1 MELVNR
7 ELSWLSFNERVLQE
21 SRDPK
26 VPLVERMRFL
36 GIYSNNMDEFFRVRV
51 ANVKRM
57 ISLKGKSDLVSG
69 FDGTPS
75 QLLEE
80 IRDVVLRQQKE
91 FEASYK
97 ELVEELSE
105 NQIFQLHED
114 KLNRAQKEELEHYFH
129 SDLKHAIV
137 PIILKAE
144 TPFPKLHDRSIYLA
158 VRLQTAVKGKV
169 FFALIEIPPNY
180 ERFYKIENQGKH
192 YFILIDDIIRLNLES
207 IFSIFAF
214 ESLEAYTFKFTR
226 DAELNL
232 DDDISVSFIEKI
244 EKSIKLRKKG
254 EPVRFVYDQRMPADL
269 KNYLLKS
276 LNLKAGTN
284 AIPGGRHH
292 NFKDFSKFPNFGN
305 NHLIYDPM
313 PPVAHPD
320 LINIKSYLK
329 TILGKDI
336 LLHFPYQRFDY
347 VVDVLREAAIDP
359 KVQSIKINVYR
370 VAKDSQ
376 IINALLNAVSNGKEV
391 VVVLE
396 LQARFDEENNM
407 YWSERLKEH
416 GARVIYGSQGL
427 KVHSKL
433 IAITR
438 TSKNKEEMIC
448 FVGTGNFHEKTARIY
463 SDLGLF
469 TSNKEICQEVKK
481 IFKLLENN
489 IHRGIYR
496 HMLVSP
502 FNNRRKIS
510 GLIQQEIDNAKNG
523 LPAAISLKLNNLVD
537 NKMIYKLYDASRAG
551 VKIRLIIRGVCCL
564 VPGIKNLSENIEV
577 ISIVDRFLEHAR
589 FMIFENN
596 GDPLYFLTSADW
608 MERNLDKR
616 IEAGTPLFDPAIKQ
630 EIQTIFDI
638 QWKDNQKARII
649 DKKQKNKYKK
659 PIQGEPPMQSQKVL
673 YDYYQKKL
681 F

>member
-1 MELVNR
+1 MVNR
-7 ELSWLSFNERVLQE
+7 ELSWLSFNARVLQE
-21 SRDPK
+21 SMDTK
-26 VPLVERMRFL
+26 VPLVERVRFL

-57 ISLKGKSDLVSG
+57 ISVKGSEVSG
-69 FDGTPS
+69 FDGTAAD
-75 QLLEE
+75 LLDE
-80 IRDVVLRQQKE
+80 IRYVVLNQQKQ
-91 FEASYK
+91 FEASYRN
-97 ELVEELSE
+97 LVEELAQ
-105 NQIFQLHED
+105 NHIFQLHED
-114 KLNRAQKEELEHYFH
+114 KLNRAQKDELTHYFH
-129 SDLKHAIV
+129 SDLKHAVV

-232 DDDISVSFIEKI
+232 DDDLSVSFIEKI

-254 EPVRFVYDQRMPADL
+254 EPVRFVYDQRMPSDL

-292 NFKDFSKFPNFGN
+292 NFKDFSRFPDFGN
-305 NHLIYDPM
+305 SSLIYDPM
-313 PPVAHPD
+313 PAVAHPD
-320 LINIKSYLK
+320 LVNIKSYLK
-329 TILGKDI
+329 TILSKDI

-347 VVDVLREAAIDP
+347 VVDILREAAIDP
-359 KVQSIKINVYR
+359 KVRSIKINVYR
-370 VAKDSQ
+370 VARDSQ

-416 GARVIYGSQGL
+416 GAKVIYGSQGL

-433 IAITR
+433 LAITR
-438 TSKNKEEMIC
+438 VSKNVEEMIC
-448 FVGTGNFHEKTARIY
+448 FVGTGNFHEKTARLY

-469 TSNKEICQEVKK
+469 TARPEICQEVKK

-489 IHRGIYR
+489 IHRGIYK

-502 FNNRRKIS
+502 FNNRRKITA
-510 GLIQQEIDNAKNG
+510 LIEQEISNAEKG
-523 LPAAISLKLNNLVD
+523 LKAGISLKLNNLVD
-537 NKMIYKLYDASRAG
+537 AKMISKLYQASNAG
-551 VKIRLIIRGVCCL
+551 VEIKLIIRGVCCL
-564 VPGIKNLSENIEV
+564 VPGVKNLSENIEV
-577 ISIVDRFLEHAR
+577 ISIVGRYLEHAR

-596 GDPLYFLTSADW
+596 GDPLYYLTSADW

-616 IEAGTPLFDPAIKQ
+616 IEAGAPVLDISIKQ
-630 EIQTIFDI
+630 ELQTIFDI

-659 PIQGEPPMQSQKVL
+659 PQAGEPLVQSQKAL
-673 YDYYQKKL
+673 YEYYVKKL
-681 F
+681 Y

>member
-21 SRDPK
+21 SMDPK

-57 ISLKGKSDLVSG
+57 ITLKKSAVSG
-69 FDGTPS
+69 FNGTANE
-75 QLLEE
+75 LLEE
-80 IRDVVLRQQKE
+80 IREVVLRQQKQ

-97 ELVEELSE
+97 KLVDELEE
-105 NQIFQLHED
+105 NRIFQLQED
-114 KLNRAQKEELEHYFH
+114 KLNKAQREELMQYFQ

-137 PIILKAE
+137 PIILRSD

-158 VRLQTAVKGKV
+158 VRMQTAVKGRV
-169 FFALIEIPPNY
+169 LFALIEIPSNY
-180 ERFYKIENQGKH
+180 ERFYKIEDQGKH
-192 YFILIDDIIRLNLES
+192 YFILIDDIIRMNMES
-207 IFSIFAF
+207 IFSIFSF

-254 EPVRFVYDQRMPADL
+254 EPVRFVYDQRMPSDL

-284 AIPGGRHH
+284 AIPGGRYH
-292 NFKDFSKFPNFGN
+292 NFKDFSRFPNFGN
-305 NHLIYDPM
+305 SDLIYDPM
-313 PPVAHPD
+313 PPVEHPD
-320 LINIKSYLK
+320 LVNVKSYLK
-329 TILGKDI
+329 TILEKDI

-359 KVQSIKINVYR
+359 KVKSIKINVYR
-370 VAKDSQ
+370 VARDSQ

-416 GARVIYGSQGL
+416 GARVIYGTQGL

-433 IAITR
+433 VSITR
-438 TSKNKEEMIC
+438 VSKNTEQMIC
-448 FVGTGNFHEKTARIY
+448 FVGTGNFHENTARVY
-463 SDLGLF
+463 SDLGLM
-469 TSNKEICQEVKK
+469 TANREICQEVKK

-489 IHRGIYR
+489 IHRGIYKN
-496 HMLVSP
+496 MLVSP
-502 FNNRRKIS
+502 FNNRRKLT
-510 GLIQQEIDNAKNG
+510 GLIQKEIDNAKKG
-523 LPAAISLKLNNLVD
+523 LRSGISLRLNNLTD
-537 NKMIYKLYDASRAG
+537 NKMIGKLYEASAAG
-551 VKIRLIIRGVCCL
+551 VKIRMIIRGVCCL
-564 VPGIKNLSENIEV
+564 VPGVKNLSENIEV

-589 FMIFENN
+589 FMIFENG
-596 GDPLYFLTSADW
+596 GDPLYFMTSADW
-608 MERNLDKR
+608 MERNFDKR
-616 IEAGTPLFDPAIKQ
+616 IEVGTPLFDKRIQQ
-630 EIQTIFDI
+630 EMQMIFDI

-649 DKKQKNKYKK
+649 DKKQKNKYRRAA
-659 PIQGEPPMQSQKVL
+659 PGEDPVQSQRLL
-673 YDYYQKKL
+673 YDHYRQKL
-681 F
+681 E